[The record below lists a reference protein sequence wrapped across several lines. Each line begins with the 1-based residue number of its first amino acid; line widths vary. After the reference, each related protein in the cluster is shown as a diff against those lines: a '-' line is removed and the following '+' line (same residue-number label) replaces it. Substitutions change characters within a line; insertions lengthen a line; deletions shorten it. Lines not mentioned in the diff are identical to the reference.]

1 MSNKQQFLGKRLLCN
16 SGCAELLICFKHTSV
31 FNNQYL
37 PPIILLKN
45 VYGVSK
51 EEIWLVG
58 CRLQCRNVP
67 SNKGLLLFSRLV
79 VSDSVTPWTTACQAF
94 LSFTIPWS
102 LLRFMSIESV
112 MSSNHL
118 ILCCPLLLLPS
129 IFPSIRV
136 FANESALPSGGQNT
150 GASALASVL
159 PMNSQNLFPLGLTG
173 LKRLRVAK
181 AS

>member
-1 MSNKQQFLGKRLLCN
+1 MHIHFCPTSCN
-16 SGCAELLICFKHTSV
+16 SGIVSLGNNHKCKKDFVHKDVRYTVVCYCSAAQSWPTLWPHGLQHARLSCLSLSPRVCSNSCPLIQWCH
-31 FNNQYL
+31 
-37 PPIILLKN
+37 P
-45 VYGVSK
+45 
-51 EEIWLVG
+51 
-58 CRLQCRNVP
+58 
-67 SNKGLLLFSRLV
+67 
-79 VSDSVTPWTTACQAF
+79 
-94 LSFTIPWS
+94 TI
-102 LLRFMSIESV
+102 
-112 MSSNHL
+112 SNHL
-118 ILCCPLLLLPS
+118 ILCHPLLLLPS